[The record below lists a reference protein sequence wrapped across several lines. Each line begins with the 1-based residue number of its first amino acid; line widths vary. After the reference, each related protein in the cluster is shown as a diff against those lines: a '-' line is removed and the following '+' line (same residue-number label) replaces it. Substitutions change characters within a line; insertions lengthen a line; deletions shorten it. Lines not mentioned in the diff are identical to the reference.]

1 MQPATRRYRR
11 APLAAGSL
19 LLALLLCAPWGIAHG
34 QAPSPAAEEKAPD
47 PAAAGEKAPAQA
59 APDASPA
66 PSQDPAP
73 PTVDP
78 AKQGT
83 LTLEL
88 EGNRQF
94 CVVMNELEFAESSR
108 QKPRQQ
114 RSSPLITTMGY
125 KYQISVSRR
134 GTSGVIKLFES
145 PTIRTTYYE
154 KPKSTEQT
162 PQPRLP
168 TSKDQKEAARP
179 FGAARKI
186 PRWIPD
192 SSCTTLKP
200 EYSFPLLEGR
210 YDVYLGFD
218 LLTPNGRWVPLQ
230 SDFIV
235 DLTIEKGKV
244 ARVQGKVDYSA
255 GERVVTLGAP
265 AKKASSGSR

>member
-1 MQPATRRYRR
+1 MQASTRRYHRVPH
-11 APLAAGSL
+11 AVGFF
-19 LLALLLCAPWGIAHG
+19 LLALLLSAAWGIADG
-34 QAPSPAAEEKAPD
+34 QDPPPAAEEKQPAPS
-47 PAAAGEKAPAQA
+47 ASEEKAPDQA
-59 APDASPA
+59 TPDSAPA
-66 PSQDPAP
+66 PGQAPAAEP
-73 PTVDP
+73 VDP

-83 LTLEL
+83 LTLTL
-88 EGNRQF
+88 DGNRQF
-94 CVVMNELEFAESSR
+94 CVVMNELEFSEGAR

-114 RSSPLITTMGY
+114 RTSPLITTMGY

-134 GTSGVIKLFES
+134 GTSGVTKLFES
-145 PTIRTTYYE
+145 PTIRTIYYE
-154 KPKSTEQT
+154 KPKATQET

-168 TSKDQKEAARP
+168 TQKDNKEASRP
-179 FGAARKI
+179 FGASKKI

-192 SSCTTLKP
+192 SACTTLKS

-235 DLTIEKGKV
+235 DLAIEKGKV
-244 ARVQGKVDYSA
+244 ARVKGKVDYSA